1 MSYYDES
8 ILSLGGVY
16 TYTLR
21 QGRTSEVVT
30 RKKKYMEIRFK
41 VSRSSN
47 LGLAGPMTVNTIT
60 KSFFCRG

>member
-30 RKKKYMEIRFK
+30 RKKNTWKSDSRF
-41 VSRSSN
+41 
-47 LGLAGPMTVNTIT
+47 LGLLTLVLLVP
-60 KSFFCRG
+60 